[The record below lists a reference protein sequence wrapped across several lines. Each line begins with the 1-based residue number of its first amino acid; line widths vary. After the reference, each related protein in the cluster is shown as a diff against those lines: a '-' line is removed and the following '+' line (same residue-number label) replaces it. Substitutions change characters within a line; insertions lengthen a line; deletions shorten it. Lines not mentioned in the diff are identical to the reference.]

1 MLERCYING
10 LCILTP
16 EVNEDYFGSHME
28 IFNKEVFKAYG
39 INNNFI
45 QENQSYSV
53 KGVLRGLHLQKKY
66 PTAKM
71 IRVIRGS
78 IFDVAVDLRKGSFTF
93 GEWYGIELS
102 EKNRK
107 QLLVPEGF
115 LHGFLVISDEAEV
128 CFKVTEYWHPND
140 EIGVIWNDPQL
151 NIKWPVQEKMEIIIS
166 ERDCTLPKLQ
176 ELRLF

>member
-1 MLERCYING
+1 
-10 LCILTP
+10 
-16 EVNEDYFGSHME
+16 
-28 IFNKEVFKAYG
+28 
-39 INNNFI
+39 
-45 QENQSYSV
+45 
-53 KGVLRGLHLQKKY
+53 
-66 PTAKM
+66 M

-166 ERDCTLPKLQ
+166 ERDRTLPKLQ